1 MADEGSGGDATG
13 GDARGGDATGG
24 TRPRLSRELL
34 VATALRIADEEG
46 LDALS
51 MRRLGAELGVDPTA
65 AYRHFPN
72 KKAMLAGVVE
82 ATLADADPEVDPSA
96 PWQDQFRE
104 IARAYRRAMLAHSPA
119 VARLAA
125 TTPLDTLAAMRIVE
139 HGAGILVS
147 AGVPLQDA
155 VLAIQAI
162 GQLTSGAVLLEAFWR
177 EWAASGGQVYL
188 APPSLPRP
196 ELPTLSKA
204 AEAAPSAA
212 RRTCSSSGCRQ
223 SSSIWSPCP
232 CDEWRTHQWPGP
244 RWGAARMSTAG
255 LSEALDPRP
264 ITCSLM
270 RQDRSRP
277 WRRG

>member
-1 MADEGSGGDATG
+1 MAE
-13 GDARGGDATGG
+13 

-34 VATALRIADEEG
+34 VATALRIADDEG
-46 LDALS
+46 LEALS

-139 HGAGILVS
+139 HGAGILVG
-147 AGVPLQDA
+147 AGVPLQEA
-155 VLAIQAI
+155 VLAIQAV

-177 EWAASGGQVYL
+177 EWAASGGQIYL

-196 ELPTLSKA
+196 ELPTLSRA
-204 AEAAPSAA
+204 AEARAF
-212 RRTCSSSGCRQ
+212 R
-223 SSSIWSPCP
+223 SPE
-232 CDEWRTHQWPGP
+232 DVLEF
-244 RWGAARMSTAG
+244 G
-255 LSEALDPRP
+255 LQAIVEHLEQMAD
-264 ITCSLM
+264 
-270 RQDRSRP
+270 
-277 WRRG
+277 